1 MEETKKKFNKNAI
14 VAGLIGLVIGIA
26 VTCLAGFLLD
36 FFAKSTGIAKLK
48 YGEEVVATVNGKS
61 ITASDIYEKVK
72 RQRKLNLIMTDI
84 DNIILDDMYK
94 LTDEE
99 KKEAKEQADY
109 YLTMYAA
116 QGYTQEAFLE
126 NFGFADYDDFL
137 KDIESEIKSR
147 KYLYDYLE
155 KKLEKGAI
163 ENYYNEHKEEI
174 ETYDSEHILVRITDN
189 VTDEQALALINEILA
204 KVNEGKTF
212 EDIEKEYGSKIIH
225 EELGFQGKN
234 ANLEEPYLTALI
246 SMEDNSYSK
255 EPVKTSYGY
264 HIIHRKSTATL
275 DDLRETIIEK
285 LSEDELTNDKYLTYK
300 AFAEL
305 REEKKLEIYD
315 EDFKKQYEEYLD
327 EINEKNNTTN
337 TNNVTTNKVTTD

>member
-1 MEETKKKFNKNAI
+1 MEETKKKFNQNAI